1 MRFVQCLGPDA
12 HLVLVYVSELS
23 LDEVCETCQR
33 LYERDGY
40 VKWADVGTEHG
51 ITRQAVQ
58 ARLKRAVATGRLDP
72 AQLERWQSMSSRA
85 AASRKREEERELNRK
100 LRLDVQLTVENLGW
114 LRTECERRQS
124 SSADVINGL
133 INKAR
138 LG

>member
-1 MRFVQCLGPDA
+1 MQCLGNHA
-12 HLVLVYVSELS
+12 TRFLAYVSELS
-23 LDEVCETCQR
+23 LEEVCKTCQR

-40 VKWADVGTEHG
+40 VKWADVGTEYG

-58 ARLKRAVATGRLDP
+58 ARLKHAVNTGRLDP

-100 LRLDVQLTVENLGW
+100 LRLDIQLTVENLGW

-124 SSADVINGL
+124 TSTDVINGL

-138 LG
+138 LE

>member
-1 MRFVQCLGPDA
+1 MQCLSDDA
-12 HLVLVYVSELS
+12 TRFLVYVSELS
-23 LDEVCETCQR
+23 LDEVCKTCQR

-40 VKWADVGTEHG
+40 VKWTDVGTEHG
-51 ITRQAVQ
+51 ITRQAVH

-85 AASRKREEERELNRK
+85 AASREREEERDLNRK

-114 LRTECERRQS
+114 LRTECERRQAT
-124 SSADVINGL
+124 SADVINGL